1 MCLHT
6 SFTVGSS
13 FLDGIRLLTHQTDWG
28 KNMTVL
34 RNKFILS
41 TALATSLFAFS
52 NASAFEFAD
61 IEAEPNLITVGDP
74 ADPKYANAGDNLRNG
89 VGSIFVQFPETG
101 NGGFLCTASAISPT
115 HILTAA
121 HCVTAA
127 DWTVSRI
134 RFILNAGLPA
144 PMLLEASGFAV
155 HPWYP
160 IFLPFYGAFAHGDMA
175 VIELAE
181 PLPEGIDIYELYRN
195 SDEFNQEARHYGHG
209 RSGKGNKGATGGANL
224 FFARTGLNTYEQN
237 LSPLLGDGIPDQ
249 LLSDFDSGGRKH
261 NAMGWWFSS
270 QVRCAPENDTPP
282 HAQDGQ
288 CTTFKDGRYP
298 DFKGFGKDEV
308 GIASGD
314 SGGPAFIDGKIAG
327 VHSFGFTH
335 RCSGVTNGTDFSC
348 GLNSSYGE
356 MSGDTR
362 VSFHADFID
371 DVVSGVFSTTPVG
384 APAAMET
391 TESAAMASEILS
403 PNGKYFIDGVKS
415 ATMQAR
421 IK

>member
-1 MCLHT
+1 MSVLPKKK
-6 SFTVGSS
+6 
-13 FLDGIRLLTHQTDWG
+13 LLSNLLLISAFW
-28 KNMTVL
+28 
-34 RNKFILS
+34 
-41 TALATSLFAFS
+41 FS
-52 NASAFEFAD
+52 NTLAFEFAD

-74 ADPKYANAGDNLRNG
+74 QDSKYANAGDNLRNG
-89 VGSIFVQFPETG
+89 VGSIFVGFDELG
-101 NGGFLCTASAISPT
+101 GSGFLCTASAISPN

-121 HCVTAA
+121 HCVTEE
-127 DWTVSRI
+127 D
-134 RFILNAGLPA
+134 FIPSVIVFVLNAGQPEPLF
-144 PMLLEASGFAV
+144 LEASSFTV

-160 IFLPFYGAFAHGDMA
+160 AFLPFYGAFAHGDIA

-181 PLPEGIDIYELYRN
+181 PLPDGIEIYELYRDT
-195 SDEFNQEARHYGHG
+195 DEFNQEARHYGHG
-209 RSGKGNKGATGGANL
+209 LSGKGNKGATGSSSY

-270 QVRCAPENDTPP
+270 EVRCAPENANPP

-288 CTTFKDGRYP
+288 CTTFKDGSYP
-298 DFKGFGKDEV
+298 DFKGFGKSEV

-314 SGGPAFIDGKIAG
+314 SGGPAFINGKIAG

-335 RCSGVTNGTDFSC
+335 RCTGVTNGSDLSC

-362 VSFHADFID
+362 VSFHAGFID
-371 DVVSGVFSTTPVG
+371 YVVSGG
-384 APAAMET
+384 APMTLVGVPAPLET
-391 TESAAMASEILS
+391 TESAVTASDMLS
-403 PNGKYFIDGVKS
+403 PNGKYFIEGVKS
-415 ATMQAR
+415 ATMRVR

>member
-1 MCLHT
+1 
-6 SFTVGSS
+6 
-13 FLDGIRLLTHQTDWG
+13 
-28 KNMTVL
+28 MTVL
-34 RNKFILS
+34 KNKSFLNFILS
-41 TALATSLFAFS
+41 ISVLGFSSAYAFDFS
-52 NASAFEFAD
+52 D
-61 IEAEPNLITVGDP
+61 IESESKLITVGDP
-74 ADPKYANAGDNLRNG
+74 LDPKYANAGDHLRNG

-101 NGGFLCTASAISPT
+101 DGGFLCTASAISPT

-144 PMLLEASGFAV
+144 PMILEASGFAV

-160 IFLPFYGAFAHGDMA
+160 LFLSFGFGAFAHGDIA
-175 VIELAE
+175 VIELAN
-181 PLPEGIDIYELYRN
+181 PLPADIEIYDIYRD
-195 SDEFNQEARHYGHG
+195 SDEFNQPARHYGHG
-209 RSGKGNKGATGGANL
+209 RSGKGNKGATGGSSF
-224 FFARTGLNTYEQN
+224 FFARTGMNTYEQV
-237 LSPLLGDGIPDQ
+237 LEPFLGTGIDDQ

-261 NAMGWWFSS
+261 NAMAWWFSS
-270 QVRCAPENDTPP
+270 EFRCAPENDNPP

-288 CTTFKDGRYP
+288 CTTFKDGNYP
-298 DFKGFGKDEV
+298 DFKGFGKFEV

-314 SGGPAFIDGKIAG
+314 SGGPAFIGGKIAG

-335 RCSGVTNGTDFSC
+335 NCSGVTNGTDFKC

-362 VSFHADFID
+362 VSFHAGFID
-371 DVVSGVFSTTPVG
+371 AVIGGAAATTTVG
-384 APAAMET
+384 APAPMVPVVPVSA
-391 TESAAMASEILS
+391 ESAVLT
-403 PNGKYFIDGVKS
+403 PNGKYFIEGVKS
-415 ATMQAR
+415 ATMRAR